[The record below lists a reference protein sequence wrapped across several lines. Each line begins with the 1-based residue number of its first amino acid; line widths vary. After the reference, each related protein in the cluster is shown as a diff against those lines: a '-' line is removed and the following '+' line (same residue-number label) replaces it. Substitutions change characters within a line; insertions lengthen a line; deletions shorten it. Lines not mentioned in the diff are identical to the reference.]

1 MDDGKACLTISKQ
14 NDLLEE
20 LDTPI
25 VKKKRN
31 ITVNHLGSKGLHFNL
46 HGIARFPMN
55 LNHILIGDLYIN
67 SLRNNFEIFVLSTA
81 VNLDTLMISETT
93 RD

>member
-1 MDDGKACLTISKQ
+1 MNKIYGNSLHTGYQHFTAKNYLSTNCDYTNRNDDTSDLDISS
-14 NDLLEE
+14 DLRCE
-20 LDTPI
+20 
-25 VKKKRN
+25 
-31 ITVNHLGSKGLHFNL
+31 H
-46 HGIARFPMN
+46 

-81 VNLDTLMISETT
+81 VNLDTLMISETK